1 MSQLDAVAS
10 ESYPL
15 QTVNKEPESV
25 ESKDDTDQTDTE
37 KIISVTSTSETG
49 QYLGKGP
56 DRSISYLN
64 ISEHR
69 LG

>member
-37 KIISVTSTSETG
+37 KIISVTSSSF
-49 QYLGKGP
+49 L
-56 DRSISYLN
+56 
-64 ISEHR
+64 
-69 LG
+69 